1 MNIRIAIALALGALA
16 FWLNQK
22 PEVQPAPKPNVPVA
36 IDLSGSFDGPDAAVD
51 CAIVAAMASEI
62 ADVIEWDGMQSEP
75 LLTTGVALDQ
85 MRTRTREFLCKGV
98 SLGEKYPL
106 LRQKVASYL
115 DEQVG
120 NDGGELTPAARD
132 KWVKAYRDIAR
143 SASAVV
149 E

>member
-1 MNIRIAIALALGALA
+1 MNNRIAIALAIGALA
-16 FWLNQK
+16 FWYSQK
-22 PEVQPAPKPNVPVA
+22 DQEPAPSPNVPTA
-36 IDLSGSFDGPDAAVD
+36 IDLSGAFDGADAATD

-85 MRTRTREFLCKGV
+85 MRTRTREFLCKGE
-98 SLGEKYPL
+98 SLGEKYPV

-120 NDGGELTPAARD
+120 NDGGELTPEARV
-132 KWVKAYRDIAR
+132 KWVKAYRNIAR
-143 SASAVV
+143 SARAVV

>member
-1 MNIRIAIALALGALA
+1 MNQRIAIALVLGAVA
-16 FWLNQK
+16 FWMYQK
-22 PEVQPAPKPNVPVA
+22 EDKPAPAPYEPTA
-36 IDLSGSFDGPDAAVD
+36 IDLRGAFDGPDAARD
-51 CAIVAAMASEI
+51 CAVVAAMASEI

-85 MRTRTREFLCKGV
+85 MRTRTREFLCRGE

-120 NDGGELTPAARD
+120 NDGGELTPEARD
-132 KWVKAYRDIAR
+132 KWVNAYRDIAR